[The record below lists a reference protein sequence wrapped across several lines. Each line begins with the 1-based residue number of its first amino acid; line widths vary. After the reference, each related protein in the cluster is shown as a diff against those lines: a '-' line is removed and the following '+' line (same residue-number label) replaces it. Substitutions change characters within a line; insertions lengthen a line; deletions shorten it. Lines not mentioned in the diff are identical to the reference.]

1 MEREQAIRELAYAI
15 WESNGRP
22 DGCAEAHWHQAEA
35 RIDADAARTKEVLNF
50 FTWAHTQQ
58 ADELAKGLD
67 YVPLPAST
75 VDAIKAS
82 WHANIAAAAVP

>member
-35 RIDADAARTKEVLNF
+35 RIDADAARTKSTGGVQKIVPGKTSKESF
-50 FTWAHTQQ
+50 GRRP
-58 ADELAKGLD
+58 KG
-67 YVPLPAST
+67 
-75 VDAIKAS
+75 KR
-82 WHANIAAAAVP
+82 

>member
-35 RIDADAARTKEVLNF
+35 RIDADAAQTKGTGGVQEI
-50 FTWAHTQQ
+50 
-58 ADELAKGLD
+58 
-67 YVPLPAST
+67 VPGKPSKEAYGRRPK
-75 VDAIKAS
+75 VKR
-82 WHANIAAAAVP
+82 